1 MQKSKEEVCDS
12 ILLIMMNMYYP
23 HSPSLE
29 EIGEKPIKFYKNVR
43 VRA

>member
-1 MQKSKEEVCDS
+1 
-12 ILLIMMNMYYP
+12 MNMYYP

-43 VRA
+43 VRAWPHLCPGSKFSP